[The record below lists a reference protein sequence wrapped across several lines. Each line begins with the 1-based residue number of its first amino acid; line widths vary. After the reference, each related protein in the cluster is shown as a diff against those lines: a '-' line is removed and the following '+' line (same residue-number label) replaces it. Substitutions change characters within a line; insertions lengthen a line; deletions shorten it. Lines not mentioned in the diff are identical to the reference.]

1 MSTQNSNYEKVLKEL
16 TQSGITETPFSWFA
30 LAIGIIAKGVEPGSR
45 IYNNVFSNLLN
56 DNQPLPGAV
65 VATLTNL
72 GLDIKDKLDNASQ
85 DLFCFPDT
93 PHSFRHG
100 RGLLFPPVLHRSS
113 GSAWNNR
120 TGRGRSSQGIKCIW
134 FSQCVFSHLSS
145 FLA

>member
-16 TQSGITETPFSWFA
+16 TQSGITEAPFSWFA

-72 GLDIKDKLDNASQ
+72 GKI
-85 DLFCFPDT
+85 C
-93 PHSFRHG
+93 
-100 RGLLFPPVLHRSS
+100 
-113 GSAWNNR
+113 
-120 TGRGRSSQGIKCIW
+120 
-134 FSQCVFSHLSS
+134 
-145 FLA
+145 

>member
-85 DLFCFPDT
+85 DLFCFPD
-93 PHSFRHG
+93 SSVDKKQR
-100 RGLLFPPVLHRSS
+100 LQVL
-113 GSAWNNR
+113 AD
-120 TGRGRSSQGIKCIW
+120 
-134 FSQCVFSHLSS
+134 LSYG
-145 FLA
+145 